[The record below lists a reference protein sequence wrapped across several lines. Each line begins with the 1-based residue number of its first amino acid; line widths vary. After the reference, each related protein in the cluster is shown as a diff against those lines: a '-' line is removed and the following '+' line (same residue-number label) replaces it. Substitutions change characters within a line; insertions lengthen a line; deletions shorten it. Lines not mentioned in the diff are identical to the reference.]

1 MGIWRYGASSPS
13 AAVRNIFRSLT
24 KTFSRRGIYMTD
36 KIETKNASEEK
47 GIGENAPDPAPKRR
61 GRKPRA
67 KSAPKEA
74 SYEVDEESSIRS
86 ESRDGRRK
94 NILIMEMR
102 KSPSGYSSLYF
113 TPEGCDYISKLA
125 GFGATIEEICD
136 DIGVSVPT
144 AQNKNN
150 KDMFMKAYQKGK
162 SEFFR
167 NIRINQSTIMRR
179 GSASMAMFLGKNY
192 LGQRDNPKDEVILDA
207 NSPLGQFVLQIGAQ
221 QKKSA
226 EKDLDDETEKATE

>member
-1 MGIWRYGASSPS
+1 
-13 AAVRNIFRSLT
+13 
-24 KTFSRRGIYMTD
+24 
-36 KIETKNASEEK
+36 
-47 GIGENAPDPAPKRR
+47 
-61 GRKPRA
+61 
-67 KSAPKEA
+67 
-74 SYEVDEESSIRS
+74 
-86 ESRDGRRK
+86 
-94 NILIMEMR
+94 MEMR
-102 KSPSGYSSLYF
+102 KASSGYSSLYF
-113 TPEGCDYISKLA
+113 TPEGCDYVTKLA

-192 LGQRDNPKDEVILDA
+192 LGQRDNPKDEVVLDA

-226 EKDLDDETEKATE
+226 ERNLDDETEKATE

>member
-1 MGIWRYGASSPS
+1 MAE
-13 AAVRNIFRSLT
+13 
-24 KTFSRRGIYMTD
+24 
-36 KIETKNASEEK
+36 KIETKDEGEEK
-47 GIGENAPDPAPKRR
+47 GSEGDTPGTAPKRR
-61 GRKPRA
+61 GRKPRV
-67 KSAPKEA
+67 KSASEKVP
-74 SYEVDEESSIRS
+74 YEVDEENSIKS
-86 ESRDGRRK
+86 EARGGRRK

-113 TPEGCDYISKLA
+113 TPEGCDYITKLA

-150 KDMFMKAYQKGK
+150 KEMFMKAYQKGK

-167 NIRINQSTIMRR
+167 NIRINQTTIMRR

-192 LGQRDNPKDEVILDA
+192 LGQRDNPKDEVVLDA

-226 EKDLDDETEKATE
+226 ERNLDDEIEKAAE

>member
-1 MGIWRYGASSPS
+1 
-13 AAVRNIFRSLT
+13 
-24 KTFSRRGIYMTD
+24 MTE
-36 KIETKNASEEK
+36 KIETKGAGEEN
-47 GIGENAPDPAPKRR
+47 GIGEDTPRPASKPAPKTRV
-61 GRKPRA
+61 RKPRA
-67 KSAPKEA
+67 KSASKKAP
-74 SYEVDEESSIRS
+74 YEVDEENSIKS
-86 ESRDGRRK
+86 EPRDGRRK

-102 KSPSGYSSLYF
+102 KSTSSGYSSLFF

-125 GFGATIEEICD
+125 GYGATIEEICD
-136 DIGVSVPT
+136 DIGVSVHT

-150 KDMFMKAYQKGK
+150 KEMFMKAYQKGK

-192 LGQRDNPKDEVILDA
+192 LGQRDNPKDEVVLDA

-226 EKDLDDETEKATE
+226 ERNIDDEIEKASE

>member
-1 MGIWRYGASSPS
+1 
-13 AAVRNIFRSLT
+13 
-24 KTFSRRGIYMTD
+24 MTE
-36 KIETKNASEEK
+36 KIETKNAGEEK
-47 GIGENAPDPAPKRR
+47 GIGEDTPTPKRR

-74 SYEVDEESSIRS
+74 QYEVDEESSIKS

-102 KSPSGYSSLYF
+102 KASSGYSSLYF
-113 TPEGCDYISKLA
+113 TPEGCDYVTKLA

-150 KDMFMKAYQKGK
+150 KDVFMKAYQKGK

-226 EKDLDDETEKATE
+226 ERNLDDETEKATE

>member
-1 MGIWRYGASSPS
+1 
-13 AAVRNIFRSLT
+13 
-24 KTFSRRGIYMTD
+24 MTE
-36 KIETKNASEEK
+36 KIETKGAGEEN
-47 GIGENAPDPAPKRR
+47 GIGEDSPATDPKPKTAPKPRT
-61 GRKPRA
+61 RKTRA
-67 KSAPKEA
+67 KSAPKKA
-74 SYEVDEESSIRS
+74 PYEVDEENSIKS
-86 ESRDGRRK
+86 EPRDGRRK

-102 KSPSGYSSLYF
+102 KTPSGWSSLFF
-113 TPEGCDYISKLA
+113 TPEGCDYITKLA

-150 KDMFMKAYQKGK
+150 KEVFMKAYQKGK

-167 NIRINQSTIMRR
+167 NIRINQTTIMRR

-192 LGQRDNPKDEVILDA
+192 LGQRDNPKDEVVLDA

-226 EKDLDDETEKATE
+226 ERNLDDELEKASE

>member
-1 MGIWRYGASSPS
+1 
-13 AAVRNIFRSLT
+13 
-24 KTFSRRGIYMTD
+24 MTE
-36 KIETKNASEEK
+36 KNETKGAGEEK
-47 GIGENAPDPAPKRR
+47 EIGEGTPDPAPKTAPKRR
-61 GRKPRA
+61 TRKPRA
-67 KSAPKEA
+67 KSASKKVP
-74 SYEVDEESSIRS
+74 YEVDEENSIKS
-86 ESRDGRRK
+86 EPIDGRRK

-102 KSPSGYSSLYF
+102 KASSSGYSSLFF
-113 TPEGCDYISKLA
+113 TQEGCDYITKLA

-150 KDMFMKAYQKGK
+150 KEMFMKAYQKGK

-192 LGQRDNPKDEVILDA
+192 LGQRDNPKDEVVLDA

-226 EKDLDDETEKATE
+226 ERNPDETEKASE